1 MYTPADEYEERVP
14 ESVIRLVAERGG
26 ADQVDPNNIMVDVHR
41 FYPVEISFVSADVS
55 FKYLKIPKTFLGK
68 FMSTF

>member
-26 ADQVDPNNIMVDVHR
+26 ADQVDPNSIMVDVHR
-41 FYPVEISFVSADVS
+41 FYPVDISFVPADVS
-55 FKYLKIPKTFLGK
+55 FKSLRIPDKLLGK
-68 FMSTF
+68 IMTLF

>member
-14 ESVIRLVAERGG
+14 ESVIRLVAERGR

-41 FYPVEISFVSADVS
+41 FYPVEMSFVSADVS
-55 FKYLKIPKTFLGK
+55 FKYLKIPNKLLGK
-68 FMSTF
+68 FISTF